1 MESVLLTPV
10 EVLLLVAV
18 TLIQHPDDARRNRL
32 PISEFCVE
40 VLIEPLLE
48 LAPLHSFV
56 VDLDLLV
63 RLPHF
68 HLLLHREK
76 WLQHSLLPLNQ
87 K

>member
-1 MESVLLTPV
+1 MKSVLLTPV

-18 TLIQHPDDARRNRL
+18 TLIENPDDARRDRL
-32 PISEFCVE
+32 AISEFGIQ

-48 LAPLHSFV
+48 LAPLHCFV

-68 HLLLHREK
+68 NLLLHWEK
-76 WLQHSLLPLNQ
+76 WLQHNLLSLNQ

>member
-1 MESVLLTPV
+1 MESVLLAPV

-18 TLIQHPDDARRNRL
+18 TLIQYPDDARWDRL
-32 PISEFCVE
+32 AVSEFGVQ

-48 LAPLHSFV
+48 LAPLHRFV